1 VRSDE
6 LIDVSDAESTDLAT
20 RSLTGGAPTSGRVHC
35 PSALG
40 LAIQRPERNRVMIAL
55 VKLSFAILFL
65 TLSPVYYLNRLDYIR
80 RKRRNPFYT
89 SRLVRLKERSAL
101 VYEIATYIENFPAW
115 YRVYDVLPP
124 VSGKVLQ
131 VGCGTGLL
139 NRFLR
144 TRARVHLTNLD
155 TNLNALKAG
164 VRLRRY
170 SAFVHASIDKRTPFQ
185 DQTFDAV
192 VFARCFHHVRD
203 HRRALAECARV
214 VRDGGEVIIL
224 DPVMLDDP
232 AGKERATGYMGNS
245 SIDGVIWR
253 FTPETFVAHLT
264 RCLPPT
270 LRFRS
275 VTCDRQLHVS
285 NYNLC
290 VPQTD
295 LVAVLVKGEPN
306 CAARNH

>member
-1 VRSDE
+1 VRADE
-6 LIDVSDAESTDLAT
+6 LIDVPDAESTDLAA
-20 RSLTGGAPTSGRVHC
+20 RARTGGTPKSGSVHC
-35 PSALG
+35 PPAVVQ
-40 LAIQRPERNRVMIAL
+40 AIQRPERNRVLIAL

-101 VYEIATYIENFPAW
+101 VYEIATYVENFPAW
-115 YRVYDVLPP
+115 SRVYEVLPP

-144 TRARVHLTNLD
+144 TRAHVHLTNLD

-185 DQTFDAV
+185 DQAFDAV

-214 VRDGGEVIIL
+214 LREGGEVIIL
-224 DPVMLDDP
+224 DPVMLSDP
-232 AGKERATGYMGNS
+232 VKKTPEAGYLGNS

-253 FTPETFVAHLT
+253 FTRESFAAHLNS
-264 RCLPPT
+264 CLPPT
-270 LRFRS
+270 LKVLS
-275 VTCDRQLHVS
+275 ITCDRQPHVS
-285 NYNLC
+285 NYNLF

-295 LVAVLVKGEPN
+295 LVAVLVKRG
-306 CAARNH
+306 A